1 MPGREQIIA
10 VVRQWIEKAENDLKN
25 AEHTLSLGEGGPT
38 DTVCFHAQQVV
49 EKYLKALLASEGID
63 FPKTHDIGALTV
75 LMHETMRPELS
86 VEEQRRLTV
95 YATATRYPGLD
106 EPITL
111 ADARAAV
118 ELARHVRD
126 EMRRHLPREAL

>member
-25 AEHTLSLGEGGPT
+25 AEHVLTLGEDGPT
-38 DTVCFHAQQVV
+38 DTVCFHAQQLV
-49 EKYLKALLASEGID
+49 EKYLKALLAWEQID
-63 FPKTHDIGALTV
+63 FPKTHDIEKLIS
-75 LMHETMRPELS
+75 LLPETLRPELLKA
-86 VEEQRRLTV
+86 EQNLLTA
-95 YATATRYPGLD
+95 YATVIRYPGFD

-118 ELARHVRD
+118 ELARRVR
-126 EMRRHLPREAL
+126 EKVREHLPSTAL